1 MLKNIKIATQ
11 VAGSFGLVILMLIL
25 LGTFFWTRLDHLED
39 VSIKEA
45 EANTQLVIAS
55 EIATDVALAGQ
66 AVLRFMTEST
76 PELGDR
82 VIVAMDNTRQKA
94 AQLAATGSGNARDL
108 VALKNRHEA
117 EAQALIE
124 RRLEHARLQEEL
136 AAIGVQSRRAL
147 GALKD
152 ALARRSAGEE
162 AYLALSASE
171 GFLVSRIRV
180 DRFIAGGT
188 SEDFDSARPQHEMA
202 QQAINRL
209 GGMTLNQA
217 ERAQLEE
224 AAGGVAAFWPL
235 AEQLRDVEL
244 DVRAALQRLDE
255 TTAEVK
261 ALVAVIQEE
270 ERRTAFDLDE
280 QAASI
285 MHGTTLSILAGVLVA
300 IVLGAAIAA
309 GIALPLS
316 RRLSR
321 SADQTERL
329 AHGDLSVEIDG
340 AEGSNELAKMA
351 RALEVFKQ
359 NEIERLR
366 LAEAARIAEDEQSA
380 RREDEMRRQAR
391 VVRDIGDGLNRLAK
405 GDLTHSIASPAT
417 DPFPA
422 EYDSL
427 REAYN
432 SVLHSL
438 SGTLGRIADVADQVR
453 NGSAEISSA
462 AQDLSGRA
470 EAQAATLEQSAA
482 ALNELNESV
491 RSTAERARSAEHV
504 SRENRSIAE
513 SGVTVVQDAVVAM
526 KGIEKSSEQITRIIG
541 VIDDIAFQTNLLA
554 LNAGVEAARAGE
566 AGRGFAVVASEVRG
580 LAQRASESARE
591 IKSLISESAAQV
603 QTGSALVG
611 RTGASLAQILSKAQ
625 EVSEQITA
633 IAAAAQ
639 EQSIGLGEINTG
651 VNQLD
656 QVTQQNAAVAEE
668 TNAAAAALQQQSH
681 DLLQE
686 IAGFQTGSA
695 RAPRTQLVARHA
707 LASPA
712 ADAKP
717 LRVAAG
723 SSRSLAEF

>member
-39 VSIKEA
+39 VSVKEA

-66 AVLRFMTEST
+66 AVLRFMTDST
-76 PELGDR
+76 PELGDS
-82 VIVAMDNTRQKA
+82 VIAAMDNTRQKA
-94 AQLAATGSGNARDL
+94 AQLAATGSAYARDL

-244 DVRAALQRLDE
+244 DVRAALQRLAE

-270 ERRTAFDLDE
+270 ERRTASDLDE
-280 QAASI
+280 LAASI

-366 LAEAARIAEDEQSA
+366 LAEAARKAEDEQSA

-491 RSTAERARSAEHV
+491 RSTAERARNAEHV

-707 LASPA
+707 HASPA